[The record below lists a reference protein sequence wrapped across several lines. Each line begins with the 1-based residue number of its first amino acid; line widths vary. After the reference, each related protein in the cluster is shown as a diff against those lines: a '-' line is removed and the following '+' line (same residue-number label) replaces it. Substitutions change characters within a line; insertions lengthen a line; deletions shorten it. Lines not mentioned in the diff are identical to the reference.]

1 MKSNNLTEGNVKRV
15 LLSFAVPF
23 FISYAMQ
30 AAYGAVDLF
39 VVGRF
44 CQTSAVSAVSIGSQA
59 MQLITSFVVGISM
72 GTTVLIGRS
81 SGEND
86 RAMIKKTIQSSVW
99 ILIILSFV
107 LTLLMLLNGQT
118 IAVWMQTPAKA
129 LAETKTYIHICSI
142 GIPFIVMFN
151 VNAAI
156 MRGMG
161 NSKTPMQIVGISGL
175 CNVVGDFIL
184 SGMLHNGVAGV
195 AVATAAS
202 QAVSALISLIALRRL
217 ESASSR
223 IALEHPDS
231 GSGRIALEHPDS
243 DSCRIAYERQ
253 NPDSGHFLLAPD
265 KFCTKKIFAVGLPIA
280 MQDTLINISFMILT
294 LVANRRGLEASS
306 AVGIVEKLISFMF
319 LVPSSMMSA
328 VSTFTAQNSGAHKY
342 DRIHECIIFSIVV
355 TAGFGALMCLISW
368 TIPDILTSIFTKDP
382 RVIEYAGEY
391 IRSYSID
398 CILVGVTFALN
409 GYLNGIGNS
418 LVTFIHNTLAI
429 FAVRIP
435 AAFLLS
441 SMFPDT
447 MFPMGFASPLGSLF
461 SIIFLV
467 FYFSVKN
474 KKLNDVGVKSSNI
487 PVK

>member
-1 MKSNNLTEGNVKRV
+1 MESTNLTEGNVKRV

-39 VVGRF
+39 VVGKF

-142 GIPFIVMFN
+142 GIQFIVMFN

-231 GSGRIALEHPDS
+231 GSSRITLEHPDS
-243 DSCRIAYERQ
+243 DSC
-253 NPDSGHFLLAPD
+253 HFPFAPD
-265 KFCTKKIFAVGLPIA
+265 GYCTKKIFAVGLPIA

>member
-39 VVGRF
+39 VVGKF

-86 RAMIKKTIQSSVW
+86 REMIKKTVQSSVW

-118 IAVWMQTPAKA
+118 IAIWMQTPAKA

-184 SGMLHNGVAGV
+184 SGVLHNGVAGV

-202 QAVSALISLIALRRL
+202 QAVSALISLIALRRQK
-217 ESASSR
+217 SASSR

-231 GSGRIALEHPDS
+231 GSSRIALEHPDS
-243 DSCRIAYERQ
+243 DSC
-253 NPDSGHFLLAPD
+253 HFPFAPD
-265 KFCTKKIFAVGLPIA
+265 GYCTKKIFAVGLPIA

>member
-1 MKSNNLTEGNVKRV
+1 MESTNLTEGNVKRV

-39 VVGRF
+39 VVGKF

-231 GSGRIALEHPDS
+231 GSSRITLEHPDS
-243 DSCRIAYERQ
+243 DSC
-253 NPDSGHFLLAPD
+253 HFPFAPD
-265 KFCTKKIFAVGLPIA
+265 GYCTKKIFAVGLPIA

-418 LVTFIHNTLAI
+418 LVKFIHNTLAI

>member
-1 MKSNNLTEGNVKRV
+1 MESTNLTEGNVKRV

-39 VVGRF
+39 VVGKF

-231 GSGRIALEHPDS
+231 GSSRITLEHPDS
-243 DSCRIAYERQ
+243 DSC
-253 NPDSGHFLLAPD
+253 HFPFAPD
-265 KFCTKKIFAVGLPIA
+265 DYCTKKIFAVGLPIA

-294 LVANRRGLEASS
+294 LVANVRGLEASS

-461 SIIFLV
+461 PIIFLV

>member
-1 MKSNNLTEGNVKRV
+1 MESTNLTEGNVKRV

-39 VVGRF
+39 VVGKF

-72 GTTVLIGRS
+72 GITVLIGRS

-231 GSGRIALEHPDS
+231 GSSRITLEHPDS
-243 DSCRIAYERQ
+243 DSC
-253 NPDSGHFLLAPD
+253 HFPFAPD
-265 KFCTKKIFAVGLPIA
+265 GYCTKKIFAVGLPIA

-467 FYFSVKN
+467 IYFSVKN